1 VKRGS
6 AAPWLAAGVL
16 LAAPA
21 GSRAAPQVALRPA
34 AAVAGSQLS
43 LAGTGFAPRER
54 IVVDARGARAVTVRA
69 SRRGRFTARLTVVR
83 RAGWVRVVSRGRR
96 RRVVN
101 HLLVMA
107 RGGGDV
113 VEVASSR
120 GRYVR
125 VTPRRPVAGARV
137 QLRGGGDIVVAGPV
151 GEWANEIAVAR
162 AFSCAGSRR
171 GRIVCVG
178 DSTEWRRTVELQ
190 QSRWGGLDVEQTT
203 LGEVLVRLRDDPE
216 TLDVIVTESHLVS
229 AMVDAAAH
237 YAGSP
242 SSVAHAWLPDKG
254 PGVFAPGTAEP
265 DDVAGFGV
273 VDPEGMLLTAS
284 LMLAEGLKR
293 RSASRTLERAVGEVA
308 RRRRHAR
315 DTRSFTDA
323 VIELLP
329 QTRTDV
335 EHFDEVA

>member
-1 VKRGS
+1 MTVKTV
-6 AAPWLAAGVL
+6 ACLAGDGVGPEL
-16 LAAPA
+16 M
-21 GSRAAPQVALRPA
+21 A
-34 AAVAGSQLS
+34 AATRALERVSKLHQLELDDRHLPFAGEAVTRSGHPLPPATR
-43 LAGTGFAPRER
+43 AGYRD
-54 IVVDARGARAVTVRA
+54 VDAI
-69 SRRGRFTARLTVVR
+69 L
-83 RAGWVRVVSRGRR
+83 
-96 RRVVN
+96 
-101 HLLVMA
+101 
-107 RGGGDV
+107 
-113 VEVASSR
+113 VASPNEPALD
-120 GRYVR
+120 GVKADLHLAWR
-125 VTPRRPVAGARV
+125 VARV
-137 QLRGGGDIVVAGPV
+137 QLRSGGDIVVVGPV
-151 GEWANEIAVAR
+151 GDWANDIAISR
-162 AFSCAGSRR
+162 AFSCAGSRH

-178 DSTEWRRTVELQ
+178 ESAAWRAAVAAQTA
-190 QSRWGGLDVEQTT
+190 RWGGLDVEEVSF
-203 LGEVLVRLRDDPE
+203 GDVLVRLRDEPE
-216 TLDVIVTESHLVS
+216 TLDVVVTEAHLVS

-242 SSVAHAWLPDKG
+242 SSVANAWLPDEG

-308 RRRRHAR
+308 RRRVAR

-329 QTRTDV
+329 QTRTDL

>member
-1 VKRGS
+1 MTVRTVACLAGDGVGPELM
-6 AAPWLAAGVL
+6 AAATRALERVSKLHQLELDDRHLPFAGEAVTRSGHPL
-16 LAAPA
+16 
-21 GSRAAPQVALRPA
+21 PA
-34 AAVAGSQLS
+34 ATRAGY
-43 LAGTGFAPRER
+43 RD
-54 IVVDARGARAVTVRA
+54 VDAI
-69 SRRGRFTARLTVVR
+69 L
-83 RAGWVRVVSRGRR
+83 
-96 RRVVN
+96 
-101 HLLVMA
+101 
-107 RGGGDV
+107 
-113 VEVASSR
+113 VASPHEPALD
-120 GRYVR
+120 GVKADLHLAWR
-125 VTPRRPVAGARV
+125 VARV
-137 QLRGGGDIVVAGPV
+137 QLRSGGDIVVVGPV
-151 GEWANEIAVAR
+151 GDWANDIAISR
-162 AFSCAGSRR
+162 AFSCAGSRH

-178 DSTEWRRTVELQ
+178 ESADWKAAASAQTG
-190 QSRWGGLDVEQTT
+190 RWGGLDVEEV
-203 LGEVLVRLRDDPE
+203 GFGDVLVRLRDEPE
-216 TLDVIVTESHLVS
+216 TLDVVVTEAHLVS

-242 SSVAHAWLPDKG
+242 SSVANAWLPDKG

-308 RRRRHAR
+308 RRSTAH

-329 QTRTDV
+329 QSRTDL

>member
-1 VKRGS
+1 MNTKTV
-6 AAPWLAAGVL
+6 ACLAGDGVGPEL
-16 LAAPA
+16 M
-21 GSRAAPQVALRPA
+21 A
-34 AAVAGSQLS
+34 AATRALERVSKLHQLELDDRHLPFAG
-43 LAGTGFAPRER
+43 E
-54 IVVDARGARAVTVRA
+54 AVTRSGHPLPPA
-69 SRRGRFTARLTVVR
+69 T
-83 RAGWVRVVSRGRR
+83 RAGYRDLDA
-96 RRVVN
+96 
-101 HLLVMA
+101 LLV
-107 RGGGDV
+107 
-113 VEVASSR
+113 ASPNEPALD
-120 GRYVR
+120 GVKADLHLAWR
-125 VTPRRPVAGARV
+125 VARV
-137 QLRGGGDIVVAGPV
+137 QLRVGGDIVVVGPV
-151 GEWANEIAVAR
+151 GDWANEIAISR
-162 AFSCAGSRR
+162 AFSCAGSRH

-178 DSTEWRRTVELQ
+178 DSPGWCSAVAAQTA
-190 QSRWGGLDVEQTT
+190 RWGGLEVEEVG
-203 LGEVLVRLRDDPE
+203 LGDVLVRLRDEPRS
-216 TLDVIVTESHLVS
+216 LDVIVTESHLVS

-254 PGVFAPGTAEP
+254 PGVFAPGTSEP

-308 RRRRHAR
+308 RRRLPH